1 MMRLPYDLE
10 ARRPWLV
17 PEVPEAEHARRLAT
31 LRSALAAAGLDAL
44 VAWSGPPAFAAAR
57 WLSGLQPVYGNA
69 FVVVRA
75 DGRLSVTMDGL
86 LHAEPMH
93 SMAWTCRVEDLRC
106 TPGPLYGRPVEEA
119 ALLAADAVG
128 RARRIGLAG
137 GALMPHGLRAAL
149 DARLPGLVPA
159 DALLARARMLKSP
172 VEVALMERAAAAA
185 DAAYEAIFDT
195 LAPGV
200 EESEVAATAV
210 AAIARAG
217 GREAFPTCVV
227 GGALA
232 GLKHALPR
240 RRRLEPGEMVFLDL
254 GAVIDGYCSDVSRCT
269 LVGGRAAGA
278 AADLLAVA
286 EELWAAGLEAMRPGR
301 SVDEVAQALS
311 RVVRGTR
318 WEQDFYGSG
327 FGHGI
332 GLELFEAP
340 GGLYAGSPTLLEPGM
355 TLAYEPMVVVAGLG
369 TGVVEDTLLITED
382 GHRLLS
388 RARRRA

>member
-1 MMRLPYDLE
+1 MRLPYDLE

-17 PEVPEAEHARRLAT
+17 EALPAAEYERRTAH
-31 LRSALAAAGLDAL
+31 LRAAMAVAGLDAL
-44 VAWSGPPAFAAAR
+44 VAWSGPPAWPAAR
-57 WLSGLQPVYGNA
+57 WLSGLEPVYGNA
-69 FVVVRA
+69 FVVLRG
-75 DGRLSVTMDGL
+75 DGGLTVTMDGL

-106 TPGPLYGRPVEEA
+106 TPGPLYGRPAEEA

-128 RARRIGLAG
+128 GARRVGLAG
-137 GALMPHGLRAAL
+137 GAAMPYALRAAL
-149 DARLPGLVPA
+149 DARLPGWVAA

-172 VEVALMERAAAAA
+172 AELQLMERAAAAA
-185 DAAYEAIFDT
+185 DAAFEAIFAA

-200 EESEVAATAV
+200 EETELAAAAV

-227 GGALA
+227 GGPRA
-232 GLKHALPR
+232 GLKHGPPR
-240 RRRLEPGEMVFLDL
+240 RRKLVEGEMLFLDL
-254 GAVIDGYCSDVSRCT
+254 GAVVEGYCSDVSRCAV
-269 LVGGRAAGA
+269 VGGAAGGPA
-278 AADLLAVA
+278 GELLAVA
-286 EELWAAGLEAMRPGR
+286 EELRAAGLEAMRPGR
-301 SVDEVAQALS
+301 TVDEVARALQ

-318 WEQDFYGSG
+318 FEADFYESG

-340 GGLYAGSPTLLEPGM
+340 GGLYAGSTTLLEPGM
-355 TLAYEPMVVVAGLG
+355 TLAFEPMVVVAGLG
-369 TGVVEDTLLITED
+369 TGVVEDTLVITED

-388 RARRRA
+388 RARRGG